1 MGKAAP
7 PIVSP
12 SDHLALGIQ
21 KWLDT
26 LGSDLARFSEAPEES
41 GALIGW
47 GSADL
52 IWDAIAETPGLIDY
66 LRTESGEY
74 FSGWPTDIPSGLI
87 SLQDSMAF
95 EPS

>member
-1 MGKAAP
+1 MGKAASSN
-7 PIVSP
+7 VSP
-12 SDHLALGIQ
+12 SDHLALSIQ

-26 LGSDLARFSEAPEES
+26 LGSDLARFSEAPES
-41 GALIGW
+41 GALAGW

-74 FSGWPTDIPSGLI
+74 FSS
-87 SLQDSMAF
+87 
-95 EPS
+95 